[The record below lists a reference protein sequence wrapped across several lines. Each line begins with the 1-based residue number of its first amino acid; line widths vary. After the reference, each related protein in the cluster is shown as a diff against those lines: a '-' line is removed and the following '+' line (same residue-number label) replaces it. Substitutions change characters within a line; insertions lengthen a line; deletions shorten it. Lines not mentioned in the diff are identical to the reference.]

1 VKPATAAA
9 LVVALLSLWVMRKS
23 WRIPWERPA
32 SINVCCQAF
41 KILVTVPAWDYTV
54 SSKLHTATGVWN
66 LEELIGH
73 IGYFVG
79 MFAVL
84 FLVVSRL
91 DMTERQFKSYVRYR
105 IELPGVLII
114 SFLVIVFVTGLG
126 RHYIP
131 DTVQAQTTEWLR
143 VYWHIVAIALTF
155 ILFQITRALLILRG
169 DPRSRKAAN
178 AYLAAVVTSAA
189 CLVAFQLEIPVLQW
203 VMIRVEV
210 VAYAIAASYTWH
222 CKQRVGVP
230 SDYLL
235 PG

>member
-1 VKPATAAA
+1 
-9 LVVALLSLWVMRKS
+9 M
-23 WRIPWERPA
+23 
-32 SINVCCQAF
+32 
-41 KILVTVPAWDYTV
+41 WDYTV
-54 SSKLHTATGVWN
+54 SSKLHTVTGVWN
-66 LEELIGH
+66 LEELLGH

-126 RHYIP
+126 RRYIP

-143 VYWHIVAIALTF
+143 VYWHIVAIGLTF
-155 ILFQITRALLILRG
+155 ILFQITRALFILRQ

-178 AYLAAVVTSAA
+178 AYLAAVAVSVVG
-189 CLVAFQLEIPVLQW
+189 LVAFQLEIPQLQW
-203 VMIRVEV
+203 LIIRAEV
-210 VAYAIAASYTWH
+210 IAYAIAASYTWH